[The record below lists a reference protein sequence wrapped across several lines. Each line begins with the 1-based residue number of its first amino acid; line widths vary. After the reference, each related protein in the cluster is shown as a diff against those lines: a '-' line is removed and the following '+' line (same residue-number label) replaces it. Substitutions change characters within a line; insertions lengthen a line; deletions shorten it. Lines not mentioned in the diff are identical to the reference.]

1 MHERILHETW
11 KRIIFERM
19 NVDVF
24 QISVSIKV
32 ERIPLIA
39 RIVEVKITRIFICF
53 CIKKDGAR
61 GRTRTAT
68 PAIGHGF

>member
-1 MHERILHETW
+1 
-11 KRIIFERM
+11 M

-24 QISVSIKV
+24 QISVSINV
-32 ERIPLIA
+32 EIIPLIA
-39 RIVEVKITRIFICF
+39 RIIEVKITRILICF